1 MAMPTLQ
8 ELYRPILEIAS
19 ETAGWVSNELL
30 WDSLRKVLPDLTDA
44 DLEEKVG
51 RKNLFRQRIRHS
63 LPPLKDADL
72 LISKSQKKAE
82 GPHLIT
88 EKGRQFLATLSSDN
102 VVVDDAELKKLRPI
116 DPPRR
121 TGEPPLPAVDDEPE
135 RQFEPRFRQIQEE
148 LEDELAAELL
158 DSIKEITPDQ
168 FERLVVDLLEK
179 MGYGKGETVGRKG
192 DGGIDGVIDQD
203 PLGLEKIYIQAKRWS
218 NQVGEPEVRNFSGS
232 LDAKGASKGVLIAT
246 SQFSMSAI
254 QTAEGISKSSKFIRL
269 INGDELARLMI
280 DHGVGIITKSTYQ
293 LKMLDENY
301 FADV

>member
-1 MAMPTLQ
+1 MAVPTLQ

-19 ETAGWVSNELL
+19 ETTGWVSNELL
-30 WDSLRKVLPDLTDA
+30 WDSLGKFLPDLTDA
-44 DLEEKVG
+44 DREEKVR
-51 RKNLFRQRIRHS
+51 RKNLLRQRIRHS
-63 LPPLKDADL
+63 LPPLKEAGL
-72 LISKSQKKAE
+72 LISASQKKAE
-82 GPHLIT
+82 GPHSIT
-88 EKGRQFLATLSSDN
+88 EEGRRFLEALGSDHT
-102 VVVDDAELKKLRPI
+102 VVNDCELKNLRPI

-121 TGEPPLPAVDDEPE
+121 TVEPPLTASDDEPE

-158 DSIKEITPDQ
+158 DSIREITPDQ

-179 MGYGKGETVGRKG
+179 MGYGKGETVGRKS

-218 NQVGEPEVRNFSGS
+218 NQVGEPEIRNFSGS
-232 LDAKGASKGVLIAT
+232 LDAKGASKGVFIAT
-246 SQFSMSAI
+246 SQFSMSAT

-269 INGDELARLMI
+269 INGNELARLMI
-280 DHGVGIITKSTYQ
+280 GHGVGIITKSTYQ
-293 LKMLDENY
+293 LKVLDENY